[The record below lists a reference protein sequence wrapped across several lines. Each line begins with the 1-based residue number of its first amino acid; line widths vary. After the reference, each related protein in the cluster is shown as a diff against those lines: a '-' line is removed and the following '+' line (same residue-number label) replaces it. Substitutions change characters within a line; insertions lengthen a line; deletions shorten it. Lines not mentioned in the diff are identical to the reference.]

1 MKLIFRGRN
10 EETESESRVSM
21 RLVWMAAGRKLRT
34 LRPGSTWRATG
45 NGKDKEGQVSVY
57 ICYVQIGS
65 NPSPC
70 DSLQNPNCKGPPIP
84 APNTPRAEENVS
96 WKGRMLLSAM
106 MQLSVRLLPMP
117 VESQHTVTVET
128 EGLEESVK
136 FCYNNSFERH

>member
-1 MKLIFRGRN
+1 
-10 EETESESRVSM
+10 
-21 RLVWMAAGRKLRT
+21 MAAGRKLRT
-34 LRPGSTWRATG
+34 LRPGS

-84 APNTPRAEENVS
+84 APNTPRAEEHVR
-96 WKGRMLLSAM
+96 WKGRMLRSAM
-106 MQLSVRLLPMP
+106 MQLSVRLLPLP

-128 EGLEESVK
+128 EGLEESVT
-136 FCYNNSFERH
+136 FRYNTNGGWGWIYQVLLHKRKGVNSVPKSHT